1 MGKIKIHYLI
11 FAGFVLGI
19 ISPLVIKDV
28 SPKIKIIYQ
37 KDGQIQSSTIHSWK
51 SVYIIT
57 YSKPNFFDTIYVRN
71 PRHLLTNLRSNKNKI
86 YEIKINSRSYLD
98 IVDVSI
104 NKNINYYIQPL
115 GILFLRLLSF
125 LSIPL
130 VISSLIAGV
139 ASIGNLKDL
148 GKIGLRTIFFYV
160 ITTIIA
166 ISIGLIVANVISP
179 GKKISDAK
187 RLELFEAN
195 KEEIQTKI
203 DQKVEFDFLNFL
215 VEIVPSNPFRAISN
229 GEMLQ
234 IIFFALFLGIG
245 LTLLPNE
252 KSQFLQKFFDSI
264 SDVFVVLVKIV
275 LFFAPVGVF
284 SLIFSTIYDFGI
296 DIILTL
302 LWYVISVV
310 TGYSLHFFVV
320 YSLLLIVAR
329 KSPKEFYNGM
339 KDAFIVAFSSSSSAA
354 TLPVT
359 IKCVEEN
366 LKVPK
371 KIASFVL
378 PLGATINMDGTSIFQ
393 GVASIF
399 IAQVYG
405 IELNFMQQ
413 LTIIITALMA
423 SIGTSPVPG
432 VGLIM
437 LVMVLQ
443 SVSIPI
449 EGIALILGVDR
460 ILDMLRTI
468 LNVSG
473 DAIVSLC
480 VARFENNFQNG
491 YKI

>member
-1 MGKIKIHYLI
+1 M
-11 FAGFVLGI
+11 
-19 ISPLVIKDV
+19 
-28 SPKIKIIYQ
+28 
-37 KDGQIQSSTIHSWK
+37 
-51 SVYIIT
+51 
-57 YSKPNFFDTIYVRN
+57 
-71 PRHLLTNLRSNKNKI
+71 
-86 YEIKINSRSYLD
+86 
-98 IVDVSI
+98 
-104 NKNINYYIQPL
+104 
-115 GILFLRLLSF
+115 
-125 LSIPL
+125 
-130 VISSLIAGV
+130 
-139 ASIGNLKDL
+139 

-229 GEMLQ
+229 GEILQ

-320 YSLLLIVAR
+320 YSFLLIVAR

-480 VARFENNFQNG
+480 VA
-491 YKI
+491 